1 VDADASRRI
10 GAEPYER
17 SVQRQTH
24 RNGYRDRRTER
35 ALLSVVQEA
44 YIQGVSTRRMDEVFK
59 AMGLDGITKS
69 EVSRICQELRH
80 RSPGV
85 PGTPLG
91 SSGDLPLA

>member
-1 VDADASRRI
+1 VVASDRMALLELLSKAGLSGDADASQRI

-24 RNGYRDRRTER
+24 RNGYRERRTER

-44 YIQGVSTRRMDEVFK
+44 
-59 AMGLDGITKS
+59 
-69 EVSRICQELRH
+69 CRH